1 MALGNRPGVLAHY
14 LRSNILLKKSIYNIT
29 NDLNV
34 FCSYELDEIALLD
47 SHGVGYVG
55 QGVFRLRH

>member
-34 FCSYELDEIALLD
+34 FGSYELDEIALVD
-47 SHGVGYVG
+47 SLGVGYVG
-55 QGVFRLRH
+55 QGVIGLRH